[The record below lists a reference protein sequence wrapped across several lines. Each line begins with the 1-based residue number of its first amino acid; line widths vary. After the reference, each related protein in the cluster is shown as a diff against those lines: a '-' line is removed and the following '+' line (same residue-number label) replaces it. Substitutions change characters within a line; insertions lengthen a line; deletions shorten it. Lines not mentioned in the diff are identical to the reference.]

1 MISQDVSIF
10 FLIQVQDGYLPKIPE
25 ELKGSEVNG
34 QLLTTPA

>member
-10 FLIQVQDGYLPKIPE
+10 FIQVQDGYLPKIPE